1 MERLLPIF
9 LLAVLAGCTT
19 TGLSKLM
26 VKEQTEISDE
36 ATAEDEMVDYTSA
49 RWECGDWLGTYNME
63 KLILTIQ
70 LGNED
75 YGTVTFDGNT
85 ISTMFQLKGLDRRW
99 DWMDQEEQDY
109 HYAIILTPD
118 NLARY
123 YDFSGEES
131 TQSSQTWMCYKK

>member
-1 MERLLPIF
+1 MERLLPVF
-9 LLAVLAGCTT
+9 LLAMLAGCTT
-19 TGLSKLM
+19 TGLSNLM
-26 VKEQTEISDE
+26 VKDQTEISDE
-36 ATAEDEMVDYTSA
+36 ATSEEEMLDHTSA
-49 RWECGDWLGTYNME
+49 RWECGNLLFTYNME

-75 YGTVTFDGNT
+75 YGTVMFDGNT
-85 ISTMFQLKGLDRRW
+85 IPTMFQLKGLDRRW
-99 DWMDQEEQDY
+99 EWIVQEEQDY
-109 HYAIILTPD
+109 GYAIILTPD